1 MDLSTPPLSLLPL
14 SPEWTG
20 QAVPLYEQAFPLAE
34 RRPTDVW
41 TQMLGGHRYFSGHA
55 IAEGGDFCGLL
66 TAWHFETFVYVEH
79 FAILPEKR
87 NGQKGARALAQF
99 VALQSPLPIVL
110 EVEEPTEEMAR
121 RRIGFYERGGFS
133 LLTPPYL
140 QPPYRAGE
148 AFLPLRLMCTDA
160 GFGEKHFH
168 EIRDTLYRE
177 VYGHQ

>member
-20 QAVPLYEQAFPLAE
+20 QAAPLYEQAFPLAE

-41 TQMLGGHRYFSGHA
+41 TQMLGGHRYFSGYA
-55 IAEGGDFCGLL
+55 IAEGGGFCGLL

-110 EVEEPTEEMAR
+110 EV
-121 RRIGFYERGGFS
+121 
-133 LLTPPYL
+133 
-140 QPPYRAGE
+140 
-148 AFLPLRLMCTDA
+148 
-160 GFGEKHFH
+160 
-168 EIRDTLYRE
+168 
-177 VYGHQ
+177 

>member
-1 MDLSTPPLSLLPL
+1 MSILTYQLLQPGHKDFPQAETLYTEAFPSCERRDLSKWRMLAANALAPFTV
-14 SPEWTG
+14 WG
-20 QAVPLYEQAFPLAE
+20 LYAE
-34 RRPTDVW
+34 EEF
-41 TQMLGGHRYFSGHA
+41 MGF
-55 IAEGGDFCGLL
+55 I
-66 TAWHFETFVYVEH
+66 TFWQFDGFLYVEH

-87 NGQKGARALAQF
+87 NGKKGARALAQF

-168 EIRDTLYRE
+168 EIKDTLYRE
-177 VYGHQ
+177 VYGHR